1 MLRNSELSAWDESVG
16 NTQLWVLNIVNAEE
30 KNGWFAA
37 RFVLDSRP
45 PAASR
50 SREDERQCVTC
61 HVAFLN
67 IQRQDPFSTLVPRY
81 ILG

>member
-16 NTQLWVLNIVNAEE
+16 NTQLWVLYIVNTEK

-37 RFVLDSRP
+37 CFVLDSRL

-50 SREDERQCVTC
+50 SREDERGNV
-61 HVAFLN
+61 
-67 IQRQDPFSTLVPRY
+67 
-81 ILG
+81 

>member
-1 MLRNSELSAWDESVG
+1 MFRNSELSAWDESVG
-16 NTQLWVLNIVNAEE
+16 TTQLWVLYVVKAEK

-50 SREDERQCVTC
+50 TREDERGNV
-61 HVAFLN
+61 
-67 IQRQDPFSTLVPRY
+67 
-81 ILG
+81 